1 MGRHVLGE
9 IISSVNT
16 AYNALRKTLSQIVS
30 NLVGII
36 LWMAGCHMK
45 LDDVVVAVMDR
56 LYQSAAFELELIIW
70 RNGVIMYVLK
80 YTKKE

>member
-1 MGRHVLGE
+1 MGE

-45 LDDVVVAVMDR
+45 LDDVVVAVADR
-56 LYQSAAFELELIIW
+56 LYRSAAFDLELIIG
-70 RNGVIMYVLK
+70 RDAVIVQVLK
-80 YTKKE
+80 YKKKE

>member
-1 MGRHVLGE
+1 MGRHVLGG

-36 LWMAGCHMK
+36 LWMTGCHMK
-45 LDDVVVAVMDR
+45 LDDVVVVVADR
-56 LYQSAAFELELIIW
+56 LYQSTAFELELIFW
-70 RNGVIMYVLK
+70 RNDVIMHVLK
-80 YTKKE
+80 YTKEE

>member
-1 MGRHVLGE
+1 MGE

-56 LYQSAAFELELIIW
+56 LYQSSAFELELIMWI
-70 RNGVIMYVLK
+70 NGVIIYVLK
-80 YTKKE
+80 NKKKD

>member
-1 MGRHVLGE
+1 MGK

-16 AYNALRKTLSQIVS
+16 AYNELRKTLSQIVS

-70 RNGVIMYVLK
+70 RNGVILYVLK